1 MRVAEPEIETVR
13 QTMTEIGKLDLPGK
27 RSFDAGLNAS
37 PEQRDQGFNLGFV
50 VTFEDWDALATY
62 QAHPDHQRQGKAL
75 LSALANPDHDLLV
88 MDWEF

>member
-1 MRVAEPEIETVR
+1 MRVAESEIETVR
-13 QTMTEIGKLDLPGK
+13 QIMTEIGKLNLPGK
-27 RSFDAGLNAS
+27 RSFDSGLNAS

-50 VTFEDWDALATY
+50 VTFDDWEALAAY

-75 LSALANPDHDLLV
+75 LNALANPDHDLLV

>member
-1 MRVAEPEIETVR
+1 MRVNAPEIETVR
-13 QTMTEIGKLDLPGK
+13 QIMTEIGKLNLPGK
-27 RSFDAGLNAS
+27 RSFDSGLNAS

-50 VTFEDWDALATY
+50 VTFDDWEALAAY

-75 LSALANPDHDLLV
+75 LNRLANPDHDLLV